1 MQTIARLN
9 DPSLFTGRCL
19 VGGKWIAAE
28 TSSAIEVANPATG
41 EIIGNQAIAA
51 GARAFGRWGRRTAA
65 ERAALLEHWH
75 DLVLQSAE
83 NLALLMTLE
92 EGKPLAE
99 SRAEISYGASF
110 TLRARFFE
118 PTLLTE
124 ATRDMLLASEEM
136 FGPVAPLFRFRTEE
150 EAIEIANDT
159 PYGLAA
165 YLYTRDVGRCFRL
178 SDALEVGMVGINSG
192 AVSYAGAPFGV
203 VKESGLGREGSHH
216 GIEEFLEMKTLH
228 FGGL

>member
-1 MQTIARLN
+1 MIDSTAIAKIERHVA
-9 DPSLFTGRCL
+9 DAKAKGARVA
-19 VGGKWIAAE
+19 VGG
-28 TSSAIEVANPATG
+28 
-41 EIIGNQAIAA
+41 
-51 GARAFGRWGRRTAA
+51 R
-65 ERAALLEHWH
+65 
-75 DLVLQSAE
+75 
-83 NLALLMTLE
+83 
-92 EGKPLAE
+92 
-99 SRAEISYGASF
+99 

-124 ATRDMLLASEEM
+124 ATRNMLLASEET

-165 YLYTRDVGRCFRL
+165 YLYARDVGRCFRV

-192 AVSYAGAPFGV
+192 TVSYAGAPFGG
-203 VKESGLGREGSHH
+203 VKDQAWDAKGRITALRNSSK
-216 GIEEFLEMKTLH
+216 MKTLH